1 LGGEVETFQFLQTG
15 NMQSSYTIT
24 VGGTYGNEVKISL
37 PSCTNVILSI
47 AEVEVYL
54 TGDTILY

>member
-1 LGGEVETFQFLQTG
+1 METFQFLQTG